1 MRPALRR
8 AVAAAATTAL
18 AGGAVLLTATGAA
31 AHVTVSPSST
41 DAGSYTVLTFA
52 FGHGCDGLPTT
63 ELRVQ
68 MPEEIIA
75 AAPTMH
81 SGWHIVK
88 MFENL
93 DEPIDDGHGGEYT
106 TRVSEVV
113 FHAEQP
119 IEDGFRDAVSIQV
132 RLPDDAAGET
142 FYFPVRQICAGGS
155 AESAW
160 IQRPEEGQDPHDLPE
175 PAPAF
180 TVTDA
185 GSAGDDDAAAAAGE
199 VTAAGASGDATAAG
213 ASADVVSWAAL
224 AAGVGGL
231 VLGGLAF
238 AGSRRRAGNES

>member
-1 MRPALRR
+1 MRTALRR
-8 AVAAAATTAL
+8 ASAAATATAL
-18 AGGAVLLTATGAA
+18 AAGAVLLTATGAA

-68 MPEEIIA
+68 LPEEIIA

-113 FHAEQP
+113 YHAEQP

-142 FYFPVRQICAGGS
+142 LYFPVRQICAGGS
-155 AESAW
+155 AETAW

-180 TVTDA
+180 TVTEA
-185 GSAGDDDAAAAAGE
+185 GAPADDDAAPGD
-199 VTAAGASGDATAAG
+199 VTASGADGDATAAG
-213 ASADVVSWAAL
+213 VSPDLVSWAAL

-238 AGSRRRAGNES
+238 ARSRRRADVAAS